1 MMPDADPRLTG
12 TRPYLG
18 VGWAFPL
25 RPVGGRLAYVSY
37 EDDVEQAV
45 EIILRTSPGER
56 VMKPSFGAGLDSFL
70 FAGNSPVTHR
80 RVEGAVRQALLNDE
94 PRITVERVTARA
106 GDGDPNLMEI
116 EVDYVVRRSNAFY
129 NRVYPFYLNEA
140 D

>member
-1 MMPDADPRLTG
+1 MMPDADPRLIG

-25 RPVGGRLAYVSY
+25 RPVGGRLAYVAY

-56 VMKPSFGAGLDSFL
+56 VMKPSFGAGLDAFL

-80 RVEGAVRQALLNDE
+80 RVEAAVKQALLNDE
-94 PRITVERVTARA
+94 PRITVERVTVRA
-106 GDGDPNLMEI
+106 GEGDANLMEI
-116 EVDYVVRRSNAFY
+116 ELDYVVRRSNAFY

-140 D
+140 G

>member
-1 MMPDADPRLTG
+1 MPDAEPRLTG

-25 RPVGGRLAYVSY
+25 RPRGGRLAYVAY
-37 EDDVEQAV
+37 EDDVEQAI

-56 VMKPSFGAGLDSFL
+56 VMKPAFGAGLDRFL

-80 RVEGAVRQALLNDE
+80 RVEATVTRALTDQE

-106 GDGDPNLMEI
+106 GTDEPNLMEI
-116 EVDYVVRRSNAFY
+116 EI
-129 NRVYPFYLNEA
+129 
-140 D
+140 